1 VNHAIRS
8 YEFANMMLILSFILT
23 QFPVLLPQP
32 VTIFPPVLMPGMV
45 PNARP
50 LAPSATVATD
60 ASTMQARTKQLH
72 QSYLRALQ
80 QAYEE
85 SSNSIDTPKTTVTT
99 TAPPLSQQITEI
111 PDLLSGFEKVVQCM
125 KPAPQAAQNEEPEEY
140 SPPFTSR
147 SFDEFHRF
155 LGKEELP
162 LLDAATTTCTGPES
176 SDVTTNR
183 NLHVTA
189 SAIGNNDIVVP
200 NSLAHD
206 TAALF
211 TAESYAMLAQASAM
225 EASRHGA
232 YSMSLPSGNTFDIE
246 NVLQQVG
253 LHHRL
258 RGRIHKNEDPSM
270 HTSSNA
276 FPNSCH
282 PVVVDVAVTQHSTK
296 SNLPLVHTT
305 AADIKASSMMT
316 HITAT
321 SRCDTNIVS
330 GSEPSGS
337 SSSRSNTSNT
347 SSGSDTAGTS
357 NDDCSDEGEGAGSCY
372 TSSSGCASDSAD
384 YDDPPIPPHRKK
396 VKVDKPPQQG
406 FGEKRKKVQFQ

>member
-1 VNHAIRS
+1 
-8 YEFANMMLILSFILT
+8 
-23 QFPVLLPQP
+23 
-32 VTIFPPVLMPGMV
+32 MPGMV

-99 TAPPLSQQITEI
+99 TAQPLSQQITEI

-176 SDVTTNR
+176 PDVTTNR

-253 LHHRL
+253 LHHHR

-276 FPNSCH
+276 FPNSSH

-305 AADIKASSMMT
+305 ADIKASSMMT